1 MTTTGF
7 KEEDM
12 VGIFFFIFTCLAL
25 TTLKFLYRHQ
35 TQDGN

>member
-12 VGIFFFIFTCLAL
+12 VGIFFFHFYVLSTDNAQVSI
-25 TTLKFLYRHQ
+25 
-35 TQDGN
+35 